1 MSALPWLW
9 IPLTVW
15 GAFAQSVRN
24 AAQRHL
30 IKDLGT
36 LGATLVRF
44 LYGVPFALLWLAA
57 VRGVG
62 GLPMPAPNL
71 GFVFWVSVGA
81 LGQIAATAMLLRAM
95 AERNF
100 AVGVVYSKTEIIQ
113 VAVFSIVFLGDPLS
127 WTAALAILL
136 ASLGVILLSPQT
148 GQTGAGA
155 FLRAWTE
162 PAARF
167 GLGSGAGFAISAV
180 GYRGAS
186 LALHGQSAFI
196 AAAVT
201 LVWAQV
207 IQSVLLGGWLALR
220 SPAVM
225 RALARE
231 WRLSLLAGC
240 AGAAASAGWF
250 TAMTLEPAAH
260 VRTLGLL
267 EVLFSYAISLRIF
280 REPISRLELAGIALL
295 ACGIALI
302 AGAA

>member
-1 MSALPWLW
+1 LNSLPWLW

-44 LYGVPFALLWLAA
+44 LYGVPFALLWLGA
-57 VRGVG
+57 VRGIG
-62 GLPMPAPNL
+62 GQPLPAPNL
-71 GFVFWVSVGA
+71 PFVFWVTVGA
-81 LGQIAATAMLLRAM
+81 IGQIAATAMLLRAM

-113 VAVFSIVFLGDPLS
+113 VALFSIVFLHDPLT
-127 WTAALAILL
+127 WLAALAILL
-136 ASLGVILLSPQT
+136 ASLGVILLSPQAE
-148 GQTGAGA
+148 QTGVRG
-155 FLRAWTE
+155 FLKVWTE
-162 PAARF
+162 PAALF
-167 GLGSGAGFAISAV
+167 GFGAGAGFAVSAV
-180 GYRGAS
+180 GYRGAG
-186 LALHGQSAFI
+186 LALHAGSAFI
-196 AAAVT
+196 AAAEA

-207 IQSVLLGGWLALR
+207 IQTVLLGGWLLLR
-220 SPAVM
+220 NRAVVL
-225 RALARE
+225 AVARE
-231 WRLSLLAGC
+231 WRLSLLAGA
-240 AGAAASAGWF
+240 AGALASAGWF

-280 REPISRLELAGIALL
+280 REPISRLEVIGIVLL
-295 ACGIALI
+295 VAGIALI
-302 AGAA
+302 AGIA

>member
-1 MSALPWLW
+1 MSTLPWLW

-44 LYGVPFALLWLAA
+44 LYGVPFALLWLLA
-57 VRGVG
+57 VREVG
-62 GLPMPAPNL
+62 GFAMPAPTS
-71 GFVFWVSVGA
+71 GFIAWVLVGA

-113 VAVFSIVFLGDPLS
+113 VAIFSIIFLHDPLS
-127 WTAALAILL
+127 WLAALAILL
-136 ASLGVILLSPQT
+136 ASLGVVLLSPQA
-148 GQTGAGA
+148 GQTGPRA
-155 FLRAWTE
+155 FLRVWTE
-162 PAARF
+162 PAALF
-167 GLGSGAGFAISAV
+167 GLGAGGAFAVSAV

-186 LALHGQSAFI
+186 LALHADSAFI
-196 AAAVT
+196 AAAVA

-207 IQSVLLGGWLALR
+207 IQTVLLGGWLLLR
-220 SPAVM
+220 NRAVVL
-225 RALARE
+225 AVARE

-280 REPISRLELAGIALL
+280 REPISRLELVGIALL
-295 ACGIALI
+295 VLGIALI
-302 AGAA
+302 AGA